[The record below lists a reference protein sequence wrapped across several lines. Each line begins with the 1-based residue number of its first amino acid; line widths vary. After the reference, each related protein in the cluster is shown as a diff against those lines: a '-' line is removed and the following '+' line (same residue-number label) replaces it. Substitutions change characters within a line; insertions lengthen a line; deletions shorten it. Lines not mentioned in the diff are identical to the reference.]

1 MRRQVASLAD
11 QFGVEVRKALDLIE
25 ATEKAR
31 SSNPSAQVKRDF
43 SIYRVEL
50 IYELAYLR
58 IFIFWEQFLEE
69 SLVRYLCGY
78 ENAHGREVLTTG
90 AYDRRVEDARNR
102 IKRGRAYLLWHN
114 PQEVVNRVSG
124 YVVGGMHETVI
135 NSNLIDLQHFANI
148 RHRIAHLQEDARRK
162 FDTASMRLCGK
173 RFQGARPGK
182 LLRHKFSATERWV
195 EKIGMDLFN
204 LAKQITP

>member
-1 MRRQVASLAD
+1 MSRPVASLAD

-25 ATEKAR
+25 ATEKVR

-43 SIYRVEL
+43 SIYRIEL

-58 IFIFWEQFLEE
+58 IFLFWEQFLEE

-78 ENAHGREVLTTG
+78 ENAHGRELLTSG
-90 AYDRRVEDARNR
+90 VYDRRIEDARNR
-102 IKRGRAYLLWHN
+102 IRRGRSFLLWHN
-114 PQEVVNRVSG
+114 PQEVVNRARGYIASG
-124 YVVGGMHETVI
+124 THETVI

-173 RFQGARPGK
+173 RFHGARPGK
-182 LLRHKFSATERWV
+182 LLRHKFSPTVRWV
-195 EKIGMDLFN
+195 EKIGGDLLN

>member
-1 MRRQVASLAD
+1 MSHQVTPLAD

-25 ATEKAR
+25 ATEKVR

-43 SIYRVEL
+43 SIYRIEL

-58 IFIFWEQFLEE
+58 IFLFWEQFLEE

-78 ENAHGREVLTTG
+78 ENVHGRAALISGV
-90 AYDRRVEDARNR
+90 YDRRIEDARTR
-102 IKRGRAYLLWHN
+102 ILHGRSYLLWHN
-114 PQEVVNRVSG
+114 PQEVVNRASG
-124 YVVGGMHETVI
+124 YISSGTHETVI

-162 FDTASMRLCGK
+162 FDTASMGLCGK

-182 LLRHKFSATERWV
+182 LLRHKFSPTQRWI
-195 EKIGMDLFN
+195 EKIGLDFLN